1 MISEATEHSTI
12 DPLRLIKRLCEKKS
26 SVVVLVQ
33 DGTRRGEVHLDR
45 GRIVRASSGSLSGEQ
60 ALFGMLMW
68 PQPKT
73 WLAPLFE
80 RPEINIFSDL
90 SFLSEVERLEAG
102 SPAGA

>member
-1 MISEATEHSTI
+1 MISEATEHSTV
-12 DPLRLIKRLCEKKS
+12 DPLSLIKRLCEKRS

-45 GRIVRASSGSLSGEQ
+45 GRIVRASCGTLNGEQ

-68 PQPKT
+68 PSPRT

-80 RPEINIFSDL
+80 RPEINVFSDL
-90 SFLSEVERLEAG
+90 CFLTAVERLEAASG
-102 SPAGA
+102 